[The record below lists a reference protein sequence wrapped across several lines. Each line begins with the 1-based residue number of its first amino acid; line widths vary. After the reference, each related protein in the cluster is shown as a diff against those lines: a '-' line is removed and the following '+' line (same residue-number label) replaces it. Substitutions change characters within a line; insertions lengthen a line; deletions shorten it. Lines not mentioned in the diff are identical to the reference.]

1 MPGPVRQSNLVK
13 QANIAS
19 SAVDGATISGVVAGN
34 ALVAIVY
41 AHRASGSS
49 GDIVSGYGTTIGG
62 SAANTWTLA
71 ARSKRLDDGGV
82 WCLEMTIWV
91 ALNVAAGTTVGKPTF
106 NFTDALYVW
115 SHMDEW
121 SGIATSSAVD
131 KTDADYAI
139 NTATTITTGATA
151 TLAQASEVVI
161 TAIGTRLAYSWN
173 GSSTGA
179 GTAPS
184 TYTILQGTT
193 DNADGVTGQS
203 AYKEVTATTGVSAT
217 WTYANAQTAV
227 AAIVTLKQATTTLRL
242 EIDDIDSTDISG
254 TTGWTFW
261 AWSGDPLDAKAVK
274 RWTSYAASISGTK
287 LVFDSA
293 PAGAAANDT
302 YNVMGYQPSGTLTT
316 GFMVGT
322 VRAV

>member
-1 MPGPVRQSNLVK
+1 MPGPVRQSNLVR
-13 QANIAS
+13 QENIAS

-34 ALVAIVY
+34 CLVAIVY
-41 AHRASGSS
+41 AHRASGSAS
-49 GDIVSGYGTTIGG
+49 NIVSGYGTTIGG

-71 ARSKRLDDGGV
+71 ARSQRLDDGGV
-82 WCLEMTIWV
+82 WCLEVTIWV
-91 ALNVAAGTTVGKPTF
+91 ALNVSAGTTIGKPTF

-131 KTDADYAI
+131 KTDTDYAI
-139 NTATTITTGATA
+139 NTATTLTTGPTA
-151 TLAQASEVVI
+151 TLAQSSEVVI
-161 TAIGTRLAYSWN
+161 AAIGTRLAYSWN
-173 GSSTGA
+173 GSSSGS
-179 GTAPS
+179 GSPPS
-184 TYTILQGTT
+184 TFTILQGST
-193 DNADGVTGQS
+193 DNSIQAVGQS
-203 AYKEVTATTGVSAT
+203 AYKEVTATTGPSAT

-242 EIDDIDSTDISG
+242 EIDDIDTTDITS

-261 AWSGDPLDAKAVK
+261 AWSGDPLDAAAKK
-274 RWTSYAASISGTK
+274 RWTGYAASISSGK
-287 LVFDSA
+287 LVFSDA
-293 PAGAAANDT
+293 PAGAVAGDN